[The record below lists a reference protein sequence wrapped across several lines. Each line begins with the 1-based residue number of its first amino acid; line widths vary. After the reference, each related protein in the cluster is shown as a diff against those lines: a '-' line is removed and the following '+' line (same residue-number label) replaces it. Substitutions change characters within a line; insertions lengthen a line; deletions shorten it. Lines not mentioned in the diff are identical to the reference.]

1 MTKLSPSYRE
11 DSSEGIDPEIRAY
24 LDKEYFYKLDNL
36 DVKNPKL
43 LIVFAGGNAVGKS
56 VLSERI
62 GRELLG
68 VRLEN
73 DAVKRVILQKY
84 PELIMTDALHQLV
97 WKYTMD
103 LYGRLG
109 SLTQNGLVIRDGVIT
124 WYYDRILPVFL
135 KQGYE
140 LFVVGYDLSERKSRE
155 LIEQRGDTPTTTK
168 QRLLDLREDQRIHL
182 ERFFR
187 EYKADIVLNDETV
200 FDHEAVILAVRE
212 KLASMM
218 ADTTRKARIY
228 FVRHGQS
235 QANADGTIAGWRD
248 SLLTTKGVQQAEVEA
263 TMIDESGI
271 QFDVILASPL
281 SRAYDTAEIIA
292 DKIGYPQ
299 EAIIVCPDLREK
311 SNGSLEGCTKEE
323 LRKYG
328 EQDIVA
334 AGGESFQDFYDRVR
348 RMNDTIEAERMAGK
362 SVLVVGHSGFYR
374 MAQVIEQGLRP
385 SDFRKLDAP
394 INGKLLEYPLLPPL
408 DITTTF
414 EFRGE
419 PHKCE
424 WFDLPKDQPLPELEW
439 QQVYAIGNYEGKVPV
454 VHYPNGPDNL
464 PGGKVDPG
472 ETVEMALH
480 REIAEELNMKILSWY
495 PIGYQRVTSP
505 NGEVVNQLRVYAVMD
520 KIGEF
525 VSDPGGHIIGHSLV
539 EIDVLNDAI
548 NYGLVGERMMEL
560 VQHEY

>member
-43 LIVFAGGNAVGKS
+43 LVVFAGGNAVGKS

-68 VRLEN
+68 IRLEN
-73 DAVKRVILQKY
+73 DGVKRAILQKY
-84 PELIMTDALHQLV
+84 PELIMTDTLHQLV

-109 SLTQNGLVIRDGVIT
+109 GLTQNGLVIRDGVIT

-140 LFVVGYDLSERKSRE
+140 LLVVGYDLSERKSRE

-168 QRLLDLREDQRIHL
+168 RRLLDLREDQRIHL

-187 EYKADIVLNDETV
+187 EYKVDIVLNDETV

-212 KLASMM
+212 KLA
-218 ADTTRKARIY
+218 
-228 FVRHGQS
+228 
-235 QANADGTIAGWRD
+235 
-248 SLLTTKGVQQAEVEA
+248 
-263 TMIDESGI
+263 TM
-271 QFDVILASPL
+271 
-281 SRAYDTAEIIA
+281 
-292 DKIGYPQ
+292 K
-299 EAIIVCPDLREK
+299 
-311 SNGSLEGCTKEE
+311 
-323 LRKYG
+323 
-328 EQDIVA
+328 
-334 AGGESFQDFYDRVR
+334 
-348 RMNDTIEAERMAGK
+348 
-362 SVLVVGHSGFYR
+362 
-374 MAQVIEQGLRP
+374 
-385 SDFRKLDAP
+385 
-394 INGKLLEYPLLPPL
+394 LLPPPE
-408 DITTTF
+408 ITTSF
-414 EFRGE
+414 EFRGQA
-419 PHKCE
+419 HKCE
-424 WFDLPKDQPLPELEW
+424 WFDLPKDRSLPELEW
-439 QQVYAIGNYEGKVPV
+439 QQVYAVGNYEGKVLV

-472 ETVEMALH
+472 ETAEMALH
-480 REIAEELNMKILSWY
+480 REITEELNMKILSWY
-495 PIGYQRVTSP
+495 PVGYQRVTSP
-505 NGEVVNQLRVYAVMD
+505 SGEVVNQLRVYAVMD

-539 EIDVLNDAI
+539 EIGALNDAI
-548 NYGLVGERMMEL
+548 NYGLIGERMMEL
-560 VQHEY
+560 VRHEY